1 MINNTPESI
10 VSLRLDVEKKLGFDI
25 TCTRDCEVLADEM
38 MRYDRRFSLS
48 VSTLRRFFDLIKSN
62 NPPSLTTL
70 NSLARYTGS
79 TSFKKWDVDRHH
91 QNDGIANSIVENDF
105 ASIESSPEAISNSIA
120 SLEILLGLF
129 EKSPGFKTSSKKIKE
144 VQKLSIFL
152 FRLEAFP
159 ENIWIR
165 VNRNPQTRLFIE
177 AYPPIDYMSAFGKT
191 LMQDYLM
198 TADSTQDRLF
208 SKSII
213 ATGLLYMGIV
223 YSIALDNVPEIMRID
238 TSIHPMPQAR
248 VLGQNLLALKYN
260 LKTKTNQSKSFR
272 KLIIKGIK
280 SENDI
285 WPRWSNFH
293 CNFKFKIAEWII
305 LSEDRELLSILND
318 AFKIH
323 RTDQELSYRYNSDD
337 CTLDLYRAW
346 CLYLL
351 GDEESAMS
359 VIDNIEHLKFP
370 PHEERCMS
378 MYYYSLITK
387 FNLRSKTFVKIDDKN
402 KSSLNS
408 LDLLTKQTKYVGLR
422 KMLDS
427 IG

>member
-1 MINNTPESI
+1 MINSTPESI
-10 VSLRLDVEKKLGFDI
+10 VSLRLDVEKILGFDI

-38 MRYDRRFSLS
+38 MRHDRRFSLS
-48 VSTLRRFFDLIKSN
+48 VSTLRRFFDLIKSK

-91 QNDGIANSIVENDF
+91 QNDDIVNSIVENDL
-105 ASIESSPEAISNSIA
+105 ASIDSSPEAITKSIA
-120 SLEILLGLF
+120 SLELLLGLF

-165 VNRNPQTRLFIE
+165 ANRNPQTRLFVE

-213 ATGLLYMGIV
+213 ATGLIYTGII
-223 YSIALDNVPEIMRID
+223 YSIALDSVPEIMGID

-248 VLGQNLLALKYN
+248 VLGQNLLALKHN
-260 LKTKTNQSKSFR
+260 VKTKTNQSKSFR
-272 KLIIKGIK
+272 KLIIQGIK
-280 SENDI
+280 SENNI

-305 LSEDRELLSILND
+305 LSEDIELLSILND

-323 RTDQELSYRYNSDD
+323 RNDQELYYRSNSDD

-346 CLYLL
+346 CLYIL
-351 GDEESAMS
+351 GDKESAMS
-359 VIDNIEHLKFP
+359 VIENIENLKFL
-370 PHEERCMS
+370 PHEERSMS
-378 MYYYSLITK
+378 MYYYSLVTK
-387 FNLRSKTFVKIDDKN
+387 LNLNSKTYVKIEDKN

-408 LDLLTKQTKYVGLR
+408 LDLLTNQTKYIGLR